1 MAGNT
6 AGESTSGDRAQAHRI
21 RAARTRGHRAGALR
35 RLAVGL
41 PLAAVLLVAA
51 ALPLAAEDEVDTVVA
66 SIGAESIGRAEL
78 LAAAAPALE
87 QNDLT
92 RLRCESDA
100 YRGRHEA
107 LQSVLRQLVRERL
120 LALESARTGAPRA
133 ALEAGIQQAA
143 QPVGQAEIE
152 AFYLQNQERIPY
164 PLAQVAGQIR
174 SHLEEQ
180 ALHRTEDQFYAG
192 LEQRFDAQFR
202 LGPLRFAVAAGNFAA
217 LGPEDAPVTIVE
229 FSDFQCPFCAHLL
242 PTLERAKRDYAG
254 KLRIV
259 YRHFPLAAIHPHAQ
273 KAAEASLCA
282 REQGKFWE
290 LHDLMFAEQDTLEVP
305 DLKEKAR
312 RLGLD
317 GAAFDR
323 CLDSDRY
330 YAAVRADLRAGTAA
344 GVSGTPALFVN
355 GRALGGA
362 VPFESLA
369 AVIDEELA
377 RVAAGAGGAG
387 TQP

>member
-1 MAGNT
+1 MSRMTVETTFPRWT
-6 AGESTSGDRAQAHRI
+6 ADVPAAWL
-21 RAARTRGHRAGALR
+21 AARPRRRGGGF

-41 PLAAVLLVAA
+41 LLAA
-51 ALPLAAEDEVDTVVA
+51 ALPLAAEDAAAPVA
-66 SIGAESIGRAEL
+66 SIGAESIDRAEL

-87 QNDLT
+87 QNELT

-100 YRGRHEA
+100 WRGRHEA
-107 LQSVLRQLVRERL
+107 LQSVLRGIVRDRL
-120 LALESARTGAPRA
+120 LALESARTGETRA
-133 ALEAGIQQAA
+133 ALEAGLRREA
-143 QPVGQAEIE
+143 QPVEQEAIE

-174 SHLEEQ
+174 SYLEEQ
-180 ALHRTEDQFYAG
+180 ALSRAEDRFYAG
-192 LEQRFDAQFR
+192 LEERFGAQYR
-202 LGPLRFAVAAGNFAA
+202 LGPLRFEVAADGFAA
-217 LGPEDAPVTIVE
+217 FGPQDAPVTVVE
-229 FSDFQCPFCAHLL
+229 FSDFQCPFCARLL

-259 YRHFPLAAIHPHAQ
+259 YRHFPLDAIHPHAQ
-273 KAAEASLCA
+273 KAAEAASCA

-290 LHDLMFAEQDTLEVP
+290 LHDLMFAEQDSLEVP
-305 DLKEKAR
+305 ALKEMAR

-344 GVSGTPALFVN
+344 GVTGTPALFVN
-355 GRALGGA
+355 GRSLGGGA
-362 VPFESLA
+362 VRFERLA
-369 AVIDEELA
+369 EVIDEELA
-377 RVAAGAGGAG
+377 LAAAAAEGAAAPQ
-387 TQP
+387 QP

>member
-1 MAGNT
+1 MSRMTVETTFPRWT
-6 AGESTSGDRAQAHRI
+6 ADVPAAWL
-21 RAARTRGHRAGALR
+21 AARPRRCGGGF

-41 PLAAVLLVAA
+41 LLAA
-51 ALPLAAEDEVDTVVA
+51 ALPLAAEDAAAPVA

-87 QNDLT
+87 QNELT

-100 YRGRHEA
+100 WRDRHEA
-107 LQSVLRQLVRERL
+107 LQSVLRGIVRERL
-120 LALESARTGAPRA
+120 LALESARTGETRA
-133 ALEAGIQQAA
+133 ALEAGLRREA
-143 QPVGQAEIE
+143 QPVEQEAIE

-174 SHLEEQ
+174 SYLEEQ
-180 ALHRTEDQFYAG
+180 ALSRAEDRFYAG
-192 LEQRFDAQFR
+192 LEQRFGAQYR
-202 LGPLRFAVAAGNFAA
+202 LGPLRFEVAADGFAA
-217 LGPEDAPVTIVE
+217 FGPPDAPVTVVE
-229 FSDFQCPFCAHLL
+229 FSDFQCPFCARLL

-259 YRHFPLAAIHPHAQ
+259 YRHFPLDAIHPHAQ
-273 KAAEASLCA
+273 KAAEAASCA

-290 LHDLMFAEQDTLEVP
+290 LHDLMFAEQDSLEVSS
-305 DLKEKAR
+305 LKEMAR

-344 GVSGTPALFVN
+344 GVTGTPALFVN
-355 GRALGGA
+355 GRSLGGGA
-362 VPFESLA
+362 VRFERLA
-369 AVIDEELA
+369 EVIDEELA
-377 RVAAGAGGAG
+377 LAAAAAEGAAAPQ
-387 TQP
+387 QP

>member
-1 MAGNT
+1 MSRMTVETTFPRWT
-6 AGESTSGDRAQAHRI
+6 ADVPAAWL
-21 RAARTRGHRAGALR
+21 AARPRRCGGGF

-41 PLAAVLLVAA
+41 LLAA
-51 ALPLAAEDEVDTVVA
+51 ALPLAAEDAAAPVA

-87 QNDLT
+87 QNELT

-100 YRGRHEA
+100 WRGRHEA
-107 LQSVLRQLVRERL
+107 LQSVLRGIVRGRL
-120 LALESARTGAPRA
+120 LALESARTGETRA
-133 ALEAGIQQAA
+133 ALEAGLRREA
-143 QPVGQAEIE
+143 QPVEQEAIE

-174 SHLEEQ
+174 SYLEEQ
-180 ALHRTEDQFYAG
+180 ALSRAEDRFYAG
-192 LEQRFDAQFR
+192 LEQRFGAQYQ
-202 LGPLRFAVAAGNFAA
+202 LGPLRFAVAADGFAA
-217 LGPEDAPVTIVE
+217 FGPQDAPVTIVE
-229 FSDFQCPFCAHLL
+229 FSDFQCPFCARLL

-259 YRHFPLAAIHPHAQ
+259 YRHFPLDAIHPHAQ
-273 KAAEASLCA
+273 KAAEAASCA

-290 LHDLMFAEQDTLEVP
+290 LHDLMFAEQDSLEVSS
-305 DLKEKAR
+305 LKEMAR

-344 GVSGTPALFVN
+344 GVTGTPALFVN
-355 GRALGGA
+355 GRSLGGGA
-362 VPFESLA
+362 VRFERLA
-369 AVIDEELA
+369 EVIDEELA
-377 RVAAGAGGAG
+377 LSAAAAEGAAAPQ
-387 TQP
+387 QP

>member
-1 MAGNT
+1 MPAAWLAAWLAAWPRRCAG
-6 AGESTSGDRAQAHRI
+6 GF
-21 RAARTRGHRAGALR
+21 

-41 PLAAVLLVAA
+41 LLAA
-51 ALPLAAEDEVDTVVA
+51 ALPLAAEDAAAPVA
-66 SIGAESIGRAEL
+66 SIGAESIDRAEL

-87 QNDLT
+87 QNELT

-100 YRGRHEA
+100 WRGRHEA
-107 LQSVLRQLVRERL
+107 LQSVLRGIVRDRL
-120 LALESARTGAPRA
+120 LALESARTGETRA
-133 ALEAGIQQAA
+133 ALEAGLRREA
-143 QPVGQAEIE
+143 QPVEQEAIE

-174 SHLEEQ
+174 SYLEEQ
-180 ALHRTEDQFYAG
+180 ALSRAEDRFYAG
-192 LEQRFDAQFR
+192 LEQRFGAQYQ
-202 LGPLRFAVAAGNFAA
+202 LGPLRFAVAADGFAA
-217 LGPEDAPVTIVE
+217 FGPQDAPVTIVE
-229 FSDFQCPFCAHLL
+229 FSDFQCPFCARLL

-259 YRHFPLAAIHPHAQ
+259 YRHFPLDAIHPHAQ
-273 KAAEASLCA
+273 KAAEAASCA

-290 LHDLMFAEQDTLEVP
+290 LHDLMFAEQDSLEVP
-305 DLKEKAR
+305 ALKEMAR

-344 GVSGTPALFVN
+344 GVTGTPALFVN
-355 GRALGGA
+355 GRSLGGGA
-362 VPFESLA
+362 VRFERLA
-369 AVIDEELA
+369 EVIDEELA
-377 RVAAGAGGAG
+377 HAAAAAEGAAAPQ
-387 TQP
+387 QP

>member
-1 MAGNT
+1 MSRMTVEITFSRWT
-6 AGESTSGDRAQAHRI
+6 ADVPAVWL
-21 RAARTRGHRAGALR
+21 AAWPRRCGGGF

-41 PLAAVLLVAA
+41 LLAA
-51 ALPLAAEDEVDTVVA
+51 ALPLAAEDAAAPVA
-66 SIGAESIGRAEL
+66 SIGAESIDRAEL

-87 QNDLT
+87 QNELT

-100 YRGRHEA
+100 WRGRHEA
-107 LQSVLRQLVRERL
+107 LQSVLRGIVRDRL
-120 LALESARTGAPRA
+120 LALESARTGETRA
-133 ALEAGIQQAA
+133 ALEAGLRREA
-143 QPVGQAEIE
+143 QPVEQEAIE

-174 SHLEEQ
+174 SYLEEQ
-180 ALHRTEDQFYAG
+180 ALSRAEERFYAG
-192 LEQRFDAQFR
+192 LEQRFGAQYQ
-202 LGPLRFAVAAGNFAA
+202 LGPLRFAVAADGFAA
-217 LGPEDAPVTIVE
+217 FGPQDAPVTIVE
-229 FSDFQCPFCAHLL
+229 FSDFQCPFCARLL

-259 YRHFPLAAIHPHAQ
+259 YRHFPLDAIHPHAQ
-273 KAAEASLCA
+273 KAAEAASCA

-290 LHDLMFAEQDTLEVP
+290 LHDLMFAEQDSLEVP
-305 DLKEKAR
+305 ALKEMAR

-344 GVSGTPALFVN
+344 GVTGTPALFVN
-355 GRALGGA
+355 GRSLGGGA
-362 VPFESLA
+362 VPFERLA
-369 AVIDEELA
+369 EVIDEELA
-377 RVAAGAGGAG
+377 LAATAAEGAAAPQ
-387 TQP
+387 QP

>member
-1 MAGNT
+1 MPA
-6 AGESTSGDRAQAHRI
+6 AWLAARLLAPAAESAHR
-21 RAARTRGHRAGALR
+21 ARAGGRPR
-35 RLAVGL
+35 RCAGGFLLAVGL
-41 PLAAVLLVAA
+41 LLAA
-51 ALPLAAEDEVDTVVA
+51 ALPLAAEDAAAPVA

-87 QNDLT
+87 QNELT

-100 YRGRHEA
+100 WRGRHEA
-107 LQSVLRQLVRERL
+107 LQSVLRGIVRERL
-120 LALESARTGAPRA
+120 LALESARTGETRA
-133 ALEAGIQQAA
+133 ALEAGLRREA
-143 QPVGQAEIE
+143 QPVEQEAIE

-174 SHLEEQ
+174 SYLEEQ
-180 ALHRTEDQFYAG
+180 ALSRAEERFYAG
-192 LEQRFDAQFR
+192 LEQRFGAQYR
-202 LGPLRFAVAAGNFAA
+202 LGPLRFEVAADGFAA
-217 LGPEDAPVTIVE
+217 FGPQDAPVTIVE
-229 FSDFQCPFCAHLL
+229 FSDFQCPFCARLL

-259 YRHFPLAAIHPHAQ
+259 YRHFPLDAIHPHAQ
-273 KAAEASLCA
+273 KAAEAASCA

-290 LHDLMFAEQDTLEVP
+290 LHDLMFAEQDSLEVP
-305 DLKEKAR
+305 ALKEMAR

-344 GVSGTPALFVN
+344 GVTGTPALFVN
-355 GRALGGA
+355 GRSLGGGA
-362 VPFESLA
+362 VRFERLA
-369 AVIDEELA
+369 EVIDEELA
-377 RVAAGAGGAG
+377 LAAAAAEGAAAPQ
-387 TQP
+387 QP